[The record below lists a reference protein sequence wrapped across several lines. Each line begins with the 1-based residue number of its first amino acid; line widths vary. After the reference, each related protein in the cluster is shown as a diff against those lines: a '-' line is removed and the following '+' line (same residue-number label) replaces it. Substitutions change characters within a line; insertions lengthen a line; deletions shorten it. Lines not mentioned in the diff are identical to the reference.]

1 MSFSIS
7 RHKTISSWYFPIKK
21 YINKPGCHLKAV
33 QKNQID
39 HDEVDDYSN
48 KFENKSLISRYK
60 KPSGPRYY

>member
-7 RHKTISSWYFPIKK
+7 KYKTISKWYFPTKK
-21 YINKPGCHLKAV
+21 YINEPGCHLKAV

-39 HDEVDDYSN
+39 QDVVDDYLN
-48 KFENKSLISRYK
+48 KFENKSFISRYK